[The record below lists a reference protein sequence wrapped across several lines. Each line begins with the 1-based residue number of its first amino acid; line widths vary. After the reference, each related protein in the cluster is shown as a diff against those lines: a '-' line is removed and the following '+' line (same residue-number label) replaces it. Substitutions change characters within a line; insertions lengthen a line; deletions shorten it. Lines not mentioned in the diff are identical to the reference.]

1 MAAATPALAA
11 LERAGVAHS
20 VHTYEHDPGT
30 RAEGWG
36 AEAVAALGVPAE
48 RVLKTLVVAADDR
61 LVLVVLS
68 VAATLDLKALGRELS
83 TKRVALAEPRV
94 AEAATGGV
102 VGAISA
108 LGTRRRLATVVDAAA
123 LGHPTV
129 FCSAGRRGLEVELAP
144 AALVQVA
151 GARTA
156 PVARFPADPA
166 AAG

>member
-1 MAAATPALAA
+1 MTATPALAA
-11 LERAGVAHS
+11 LERAGIEHS
-20 VHTYEHDPGT
+20 VHPYAHDPAG

-61 LVLVVLS
+61 LVLAVLS
-68 VAATLDLKALGRELS
+68 VAAHLDLKALGRTLG
-83 TKRVALAEPRV
+83 TKKVALADPGV

-108 LGTRRRLATVVDAAA
+108 LGTRRRLATVVDLGA
-123 LGHPTV
+123 LDHDTV

-144 AALVQVA
+144 DALVA
-151 GARTA
+151 LTEARTA
-156 PVARFPADPA
+156 AIARVPT
-166 AAG
+166 